1 MKDSH
6 DSASAVSPRVSK
18 GRRKRLERRAAEV
31 AAESDETRRAKKLA
45 QRVGDG
51 LYEIRRRA
59 AEEKNPN
66 LDLPIFPFVDGL
78 LAEIRQLWGEAAERE
93 MRPLLEDQATQA
105 VARVFNPALYRKTLR
120 TLARLQGRGGG
131 DGDQRP
137 G

>member
-1 MKDSH
+1 MNQ
-6 DSASAVSPRVSK
+6 SPAPRPGTRPSVSK

-31 AAESDETRRAKKLA
+31 AAEDDETRRAKKLA
-45 QRVGDG
+45 QRVVDG

-59 AEEKNPN
+59 NEEKNPN
-66 LDLPIFPFVDGL
+66 LDLPIFPFVDEL
-78 LAEIRQLWGEAAERE
+78 LVEIRQLWGEEAERE
-93 MRPLLEDQATQA
+93 MRPLLEDQATEA